1 MSHSHH
7 HCWKANDHLISN
19 IAFSSNINP
28 PSSTHLLSPAQ
39 SFFFSFLFFFSFYP
53 VTKLCCSS
61 IKTTLIYAFLILQL
75 HRKTHTRTHT
85 HTEECAIFLLRS
97 EWNLCNRKWTTWFLM
112 KDDIIKFIKV
122 AFLILNSAWYVSFH
136 VKFLLKM
143 ICRDLYRLIC
153 HLQAQMKNKKKE
165 AFNTLVILNVLSQWH
180 LNYGDSIKIIS
191 LWHPSTGRVFCWSF
205 RIFLKIN
212 PGDLL
217 CVNLGSFPYEGKK
230 NVLHI
235 SYLAVNFH

>member
-1 MSHSHH
+1 MLPSVLTSILLVQLIFY
-7 HCWKANDHLISN
+7 HL
-19 IAFSSNINP
+19 FSL
-28 PSSTHLLSPAQ
+28 SSFL
-39 SFFFSFLFFFSFYP
+39 SFFFQFLSCYKIVLFIYQNNFDLCFFN
-53 VTKLCCSS
+53 
-61 IKTTLIYAFLILQL
+61 ITTSQENTRA
-75 HRKTHTRTHT
+75 HTHTHT
-85 HTEECAIFLLRS
+85 HTEECAIFLLMS
-97 EWNLCNRKWTTWFLM
+97 EWNLCNRKWTTWFQM

-180 LNYGDSIKIIS
+180 LNYGYSIKIIS

-217 CVNLGSFPYEGKK
+217 CVNLGSFP
-230 NVLHI
+230 
-235 SYLAVNFH
+235 